1 MVSTRLR
8 NGLAVVAI
16 GVGLF
21 ATLGESS
28 TSDHNA
34 TNNAPNAN
42 AGTGAS
48 SDGEGGGESSAST
61 PVPIGT
67 AKTVAKGWDL
77 KVNSANLDADAA
89 LAAVNQFNTPQPGTK
104 FVLINVSLTNNSD
117 KPASPLTNVKMSM
130 LPSSG
135 VAVDSTSCMV
145 SAPDML
151 DPMAQMQPGAT
162 ATGNVCFQMKP
173 EDIATSLF
181 LAEPQFTMDKVED
194 QVFFAIT

>member
-8 NGLAVVAI
+8 SGLAVVAI

-28 TSDHNA
+28 TSDDNA

-48 SDGEGGGESSAST
+48 SEGGGGESSAST
-61 PVPIGT
+61 PVPIGE
-67 AKTVAKGWDL
+67 ARTVAKGWDL
-77 KVNSANLDADAA
+77 KVNSANLDADAV
-89 LAAVNQFNTPQPGTK
+89 LAEANQFNTPQPGTK
-104 FVLINVSLTNNSD
+104 FVLINVSVTNNSD
-117 KPASPLTNVKMSM
+117 KPDSPLTNVKMSM

-145 SAPDML
+145 SAPDRL

-181 LAEPQFTMDKVED
+181 LAEPQFTMDEAED